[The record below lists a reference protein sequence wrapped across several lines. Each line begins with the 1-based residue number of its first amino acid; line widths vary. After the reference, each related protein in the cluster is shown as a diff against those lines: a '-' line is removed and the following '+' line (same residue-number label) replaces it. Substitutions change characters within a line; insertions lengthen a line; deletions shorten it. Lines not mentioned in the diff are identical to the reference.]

1 MKAIHYIRIF
11 HHEYLMLTCCSTVSI
26 LTSNDKYRGRFGHM
40 SLSLCLKH
48 PAGCFNYS
56 AKCFKHPAACL
67 KYLAA
72 YLDIRLCVSNSF
84 ETCDR
89 VLDICLR
96 CSGLFISIGFRKI
109 YWKVKKPWRQGCCNI
124 LVFFHAQNWWKY
136 NDKTIKPLYCFTKD
150 K

>member
-1 MKAIHYIRIF
+1 MKAIHYIRVF
-11 HHEYLMLTCCSTVSI
+11 HHEYLMLTRCSTVSI

-40 SLSLCLKH
+40 SLSLCFKH
-48 PAGCFNYS
+48 PAG
-56 AKCFKHPAACL
+56 CL

-109 YWKVKKPWRQGCCNI
+109 Y
-124 LVFFHAQNWWKY
+124 
-136 NDKTIKPLYCFTKD
+136 
-150 K
+150 